1 MIVHACYSRALPP
14 INVLQS
20 DEEKEMGAM
29 FKWHTPDRSHTEMA
43 LRRQHAR
50 EARLHARTVLSNP
63 SLVDAGSGIEG
74 GSDDP
79 FGDLGGS
86 WGFVSTGGPRV
97 PYALLNRSSH
107 GHLCLSFC
115 CATCNL
121 SWCLL
126 ASTSVA

>member
-1 MIVHACYSRALPP
+1 
-14 INVLQS
+14 
-20 DEEKEMGAM
+20 MGAM
-29 FKWHTPDRSHTEMA
+29 FKWHTSDRSHTEMA

-107 GHLCLSFC
+107 GHCANQHWPGWLQGRLRPYPSCLVSE
-115 CATCNL
+115 L
-121 SWCLL
+121 PRPQI
-126 ASTSVA
+126 